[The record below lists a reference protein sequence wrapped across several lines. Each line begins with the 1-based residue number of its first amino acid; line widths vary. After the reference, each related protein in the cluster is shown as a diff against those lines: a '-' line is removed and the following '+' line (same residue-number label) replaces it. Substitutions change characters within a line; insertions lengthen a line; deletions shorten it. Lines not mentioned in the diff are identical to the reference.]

1 MFSLSKNSWFSGAWD
16 GAMNWAHDAG
26 KGSRTVQS
34 IRQKMAHNILPQTC
48 RGRHSRRK
56 NSSKTTKRQKIQSKP
71 KTAYKTV
78 YTVNWPINFHIS
90 IIKTQFYDNRR
101 NSRALIGEFLLSISE
116 QTHEF
121 IIYAMRQRT
130 RADNLIVCYR
140 KKQMDVSSC
149 YRRWIS
155 S

>member
-16 GAMNWAHDAG
+16 GTMNWAHDAG

-34 IRQKMAHNILPQTC
+34 RRKKMALNILPQWLAHAEGGITVEKTHPKPQN
-48 RGRHSRRK
+48 GKKFNQNRK
-56 NSSKTTKRQKIQSKP
+56 PHTKPFK
-71 KTAYKTV
+71 A
-78 YTVNWPINFHIS
+78 INFHIS
-90 IIKTQFYDNRR
+90 IIKTQFYDNCR

-149 YRRWIS
+149 YRWWIS